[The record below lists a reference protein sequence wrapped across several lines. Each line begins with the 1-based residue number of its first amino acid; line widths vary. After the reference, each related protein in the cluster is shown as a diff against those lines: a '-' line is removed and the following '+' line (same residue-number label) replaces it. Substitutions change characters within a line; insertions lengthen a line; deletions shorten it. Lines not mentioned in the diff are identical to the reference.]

1 MAKSSKNILDEA
13 RSAIKQIDID
23 EARWMLDHSG
33 TVLID
38 VRESDEWRQGHIPQ
52 AVGIPRGFLELR
64 IEEKVPDHQTPVI
77 LQCASGTR
85 SLLAARSLREMG
97 YENVYNLTGGFNA
110 WKDRGLPFTA
120 ERAFSPEELTR
131 YSRHF
136 VIPEVG
142 EKGQAKLLDSKVLIL
157 GTGALGSPSS
167 LYLAAAGVGTIGLVD
182 FDVVDL
188 SNLQRQIIHTVDR
201 VGTPKTESAQKQ
213 INAINPGIKVIRH
226 DVRLSSENVMDIIK
240 DYDVIVNCGDNFPT
254 RYLIND
260 ACVFAKKPLVDGAI
274 FRFEGNATVFY
285 PAAGGPCY
293 RCLYPE
299 PAPPDMAPS
308 CAEAGVL
315 GALPGVIGSIEAL
328 EAIKLLLG
336 AGKPLLGKM
345 VYFDTLS
352 EDYVRVLKI
361 RRNPDCPVCGERPTQ
376 TTLID
381 YEAFCGLGPAPAEG
395 PTVNANGRPA
405 AATPAG
411 R

>member
-1 MAKSSKNILDEA
+1 MAKTSKNILDEA
-13 RSAIKQIDID
+13 RAQIKSIDIE
-23 EARWMLDHSG
+23 EARRMLEKPG
-33 TVLID
+33 TVLLD
-38 VRESDEWRQGHIPQ
+38 VREGDEWRQGHIPQ

-64 IEEKVPDHQTPVI
+64 VEEKVPDHKAPII

-85 SLLAARSLREMG
+85 SLLAARALREMG
-97 YENVYNLTGGFNA
+97 YENLYNLTGGFNA
-110 WKDRGLPFTA
+110 WKDRGLPWTADRQFT
-120 ERAFSPEELTR
+120 PDELTR

-142 EKGQAKLLDSKVLIL
+142 EKGQAKLLDSKVLLL
-157 GTGALGSPSS
+157 GAGALGSSS
-167 LYLAAAGVGTIGLVD
+167 ALYLAAAGVGTLGLVD

-188 SNLQRQIIHTVDR
+188 SNLQRQIIHPTDR
-201 VGTPKTESAQKQ
+201 VGMLKTESAQKS
-213 INAINPGIKVIRH
+213 INAINPGIKVNRH
-226 DVRLSSENVMDIIK
+226 DVRLSSDNVMDIIK

-260 ACVFAKKPLVDGAI
+260 ACVFARRPLVDGAI

-285 PAAGGPCY
+285 PAKGGPCY

-315 GALPGVIGSIEAL
+315 GALPGLIGSIEAL
-328 EAIKLLLG
+328 EAIKLILG
-336 AGKPLLGKM
+336 AGEPLIGRM

-352 EDYVRVLKI
+352 KEYVRVLKVK
-361 RRNPDCPVCGERPTQ
+361 RDPQCPVCGDHPTQ
-376 TTLID
+376 TRLID
-381 YEAFCGLGPAPAEG
+381 YEAFCGLAAAPSAGAASNGHAEAAPA
-395 PTVNANGRPA
+395 
-405 AATPAG
+405 AG